1 MSSLIYCTAQF
12 KPRSGCDLELFR
24 VLQSLEPNT
33 LREDGCVQ
41 YRVTRQIASP
51 FAEGTSYPIVFHEVW
66 RDIES
71 FESHCQREE
80 IQAFF
85 ARYCE
90 AEDGL
95 AEAWNVCIYTDEP
108 ALGLA

>member
-1 MSSLIYCTAQF
+1 MKWLILIALTQGNPF
-12 KPRSGCDLELFR
+12 T
-24 VLQSLEPNT
+24 VPNKSFDT
-33 LREDGCVQ
+33 EDGCVQ

-71 FESHCQREE
+71 FERHCQREE

-90 AEDGL
+90 AEAGL

-108 ALGLA
+108 ALGLV